1 MPILRKRDKYRRYG
15 SPQRLE
21 YRHFGTPTRES
32 DRDRDPESAF
42 LSRRMVILRGVAA
55 GSFAVIGGRLAYLQ
69 LGPRQDTATDAATP
83 AYVVRKQMMK
93 ASRGLITDRN
103 GETLAENRKSFAL
116 AVVRSKLPKKSDGT
130 LDQARLDAMFDTIE
144 QYLPLDWALTIK
156 PLGPGARPQ
165 DVEALAKRLEP
176 DSDFDVPTLIGL
188 IRRENED
195 PILLAKNYTR
205 VEVNGGPGVPALRDK
220 LADVPGIAFLR
231 HAQWLSSRYS
241 QPDADKPTIVKRN
254 VPKQVALALDANP
267 LDFPGVIVDEM
278 VLARYY
284 PAGDLTAHLV
294 GYIGAVNDDE
304 TKAQNPQTGE
314 PVYEKD
320 DLIGRIGIEAAL
332 EDDLR
337 GKPGLRVYHVD
348 ANEIE
353 RGTDQLIPPVPGVKL
368 ELTIDLGVQRAMR
381 DALVKQM
388 AFAQANAR
396 QTDPNYVVHS
406 AVGIALDPRNG
417 ELLAMVSLP
426 SFDPQVFIAG
436 TDAKAITALIKDNVR
451 KPLLNKAIADAYP
464 PGSTLKPFFASA
476 GLQEGVLKLNTTFN
490 CTNIINIPRST
501 NEGYFE
507 QKPCWTYGHG
517 IAPHGPQNV
526 VQGIMN
532 SCDIFFYNVGPSHEI
547 DPDTG
552 KYVHYYEEPVNF
564 RHPIEF
570 HGLGPALMEKHL
582 LDFGFGN
589 VTGIKDLLGE
599 TDGIVPSPEKKLA
612 ITKAIDPKQFPNGE
626 PWSLGDTLNTTIGQ
640 GFFTCTPLQM
650 AIATAAIANNGA
662 VHRPKLVRR
671 VLADDGT
678 VLRTADPTPVRQVI
692 TKPEHLA
699 TVRQGMRMVITDG
712 TAKDKLR
719 DVPVPAAAKTG
730 TAEFGNAIESTV
742 KGRPLVY
749 KNQHSWFTAFAPYEN
764 PEVVVAVFIYGGGE
778 GTTFA
783 APVANDVL
791 AYYFNRPQK
800 Q

>member
-1 MPILRKRDKYRRYG
+1 MPILGKRDKYRRYG

-55 GSFAVIGGRLAYLQ
+55 GSFGVIGGRLAYLQ
-69 LGPRQDTATDAATP
+69 LGPHPNTTADAAP
-83 AYVVRKQMMK
+83 AYTVRKQVVK
-93 ASRGLITDRN
+93 AARGLITDRN

-116 AVVRSKLPKKSDGT
+116 AIVRSKLPKKPDGT
-130 LDQARLDAMFDTIE
+130 LDQARLDAMFNE
-144 QYLPLDWALTIK
+144 VERYLPLDWALTLK
-156 PLGPGARPQ
+156 PLGSNARPQ

-188 IRRENED
+188 IHRENED

-205 VEVNGGPGVPALRDK
+205 AEVNGGPGVPALREK
-220 LADVPGIAFLR
+220 LADVPGVTFMR

-241 QPDADKPTIVKRN
+241 QPDADRPTLVKRSI
-254 VPKQVALALDANP
+254 PKQVALALDANP
-267 LDFPGVIVDEM
+267 LDFPGLIVDEM

-284 PAGDLTAHLV
+284 PAGDLAAHLV
-294 GYIGAVNDDE
+294 GYIGAVNDNE
-304 TKAQNPQTGE
+304 TKTQNAQTGGS
-314 PVYEKD
+314 VYEKD
-320 DLIGRIGIEAAL
+320 DLIGRIGIEATL

-353 RGTDQLIPPVPGVKL
+353 RGTDQTIPAVPGAKL
-368 ELTIDLGVQRAMR
+368 ELTIDLGMQRAMR

-396 QTDPNYVVHS
+396 QTDANYLVHS

-451 KPLLNKAIADAYP
+451 KPLVNKAIADAYP
-464 PGSTLKPFFASA
+464 PGSTLKPFFAAA
-476 GLQEGVLKLNTTFN
+476 GLHEGVLKTNTTFT

-501 NEGYFE
+501 NEAYLE
-507 QKPCWTYGHG
+507 QKPCWTYAHG
-517 IAPHGPQNV
+517 IAAHGPQNV
-526 VQGIMN
+526 IQGIMN
-532 SCDIFFYNVGPSHEI
+532 SCDIFFYNVGPNHEI
-547 DPDTG
+547 DSDTG

-570 HGLGPALMEKHL
+570 RGLGPALMGKHL
-582 LDFGFGN
+582 TDFGFGN
-589 VTGIKDLLGE
+589 VTGIKDLFGE
-599 TDGIVPSPEKKLA
+599 TDGIVPSPEKKLE

-650 AIATAAIANNGA
+650 AIATAAIANNGT

-678 VLRTADPTPVRQVI
+678 VLRAADPTPVRQVI
-692 TKPEHLA
+692 AKPEHLA
-699 TVRQGMRMVITDG
+699 VVRQGMRMVITDG

-730 TAEFGNAIESTV
+730 TAEFGNPIESTV

-749 KNQHSWFTAFAPYEN
+749 KNQHAWFTAFAPYEN

-778 GTTFA
+778 GSTFA

-800 Q
+800 K